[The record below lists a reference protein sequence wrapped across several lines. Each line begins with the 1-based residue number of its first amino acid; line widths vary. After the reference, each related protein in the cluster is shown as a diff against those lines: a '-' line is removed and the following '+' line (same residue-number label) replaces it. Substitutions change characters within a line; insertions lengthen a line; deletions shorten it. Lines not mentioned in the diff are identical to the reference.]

1 MVSKALYS
9 SRSEEWGTPQNLF
22 DYLDKQF
29 KFTLDAAA
37 TAENAKCEQFYT
49 KEQDGLLQDWTGNV
63 WLNPPYGTQIEH
75 WMRKAHDS
83 ANTGPAFKWR
93 PPTASVVVALV
104 HARTDTQWW
113 HHWVNKASEVWFIEG
128 RLKFDGGA
136 SSATFPSVLVIFRN
150 NPTGEYPTM
159 RALRKIHWLE

>member
-37 TAENAKCEQFYT
+37 TAKNAKCEQFYT
-49 KEQDGLLQDWTGNV
+49 KEQDGLLYDWTGTV

-83 ANTGPAFKWR
+83 AQT
-93 PPTASVVVALV
+93 TAKAVVVLV
-104 HARTDTQWW
+104 HARTDTKWW
-113 HHWVNKASEVWFIEG
+113 HHWVNRASEIWFIEG
-128 RLKFDGGA
+128 RLKFVGESGTA
-136 SSATFPSVLVIFRN
+136 SSATFPSVLVIFRS

-159 RALRKIHWLE
+159 RPLRKIHWLE